1 MSIIGSITN
10 KIAGAVSKAVET
22 VTSSGASSQKSNSA
36 SVSTQDSTRLSGKAT
51 AGSTQVAS
59 LDDYDSSSGTA
70 VTASSETGLRSS
82 ASAHE
87 TTAADENV
95 SEDVKD
101 LASRLMHSEDI
112 DDPHIEDENGNVTM
126 TLDDIT
132 VLAASGGNDEIHV
145 SQGSNGGII
154 VSVNGEEYSYT
165 EDEAK
170 TLIIDAGEGND
181 NITVD
186 SGVRNELF
194 ITGGHGN
201 DNIKGGGGEDTIV
214 DSYGA
219 NTLDG
224 GAGNDV
230 IIAHGYADDGEG
242 YANNVIKGG
251 AGNDYLEGGFGND
264 TIDGGRGSDYIYG
277 LDGDDTLKGGFGFG
291 ADYIDGGHGNDTL
304 EGGWGDDKLFGGD
317 GDDVIK
323 GSLGNDVITGGRGK
337 DTIDGGWGSDH
348 ITVYDSEAGSE
359 HADTVKSDGRDN
371 VDQVA
376 YMDVPGSITVEGDDA
391 YKARVMSDLEM
402 MASNATGQA
411 MLKALDGD
419 GHDLVIRRTDDGN
432 VNHSWTSGQ
441 LVYDENNVA
450 TRGAGADSWIGYN
463 TTTHD
468 MYNGTKSWSEHAP
481 VTSLVHEMGHSYNYA
496 TGTADPAVYDPKTH
510 KHILN
515 ADGTYS
521 TDRNLGEAGCEY
533 QTIGGVGYDEIN
545 DGNDRQDNPEG
556 VSENAM
562 RNYLGYDLRDGY
574 WPNAAPRDVKDTT
587 FVD

>member
-1 MSIIGSITN
+1 MSVIGSITN
-10 KIAGAVSKAVET
+10 KIAGAVTKAVESIK
-22 VTSSGASSQKSNSA
+22 TSGSSSA
-36 SVSTQDSTRLSGKAT
+36 NGSSSSVNTQDSTRLSGRAT
-51 AGSTQVAS
+51 AGSTKVAS

-70 VTASSETGLRSS
+70 VTVSSETGLRSS

-112 DDPHIEDENGNVTM
+112 ENPHVEDADGNETM
-126 TLDDIT
+126 SLDDIT
-132 VLAASGGNDEIHV
+132 VLAASGSDDEIHV
-145 SQGSNGGII
+145 SKGSNGGIV

-165 EDEAK
+165 EEEAR
-170 TLIIDAGEGND
+170 TLIIDAGECND
-181 NITVD
+181 KITVD
-186 SGVRNELF
+186 SGVKNELY

-224 GAGNDV
+224 RAGNDV
-230 IIAHGYADDGEG
+230 IIAHGYADNDEG

-251 AGNDYLEGGFGND
+251 SGNDYLEGGFGND
-264 TIDGGRGSDYIYG
+264 TIDGGFGSDYIYG
-277 LDGDDTLKGGFGFG
+277 LDGDDKLKGGFG

-317 GDDVIK
+317 GDDKIN
-323 GSLGNDVITGGRGK
+323 GSLGDDVITGGKGN

-348 ITVYDSEAGSE
+348 ITVYDSEGGAE
-359 HADTVKSDGRDN
+359 NADTIKTGKGDK
-371 VDQVA
+371 VDEVA
-376 YMDVPGSITVEGDDA
+376 YMEVPESITVEGDDA

-402 MASNATGQA
+402 MATNATGQA
-411 MLKALDGD
+411 MLNALDGD
-419 GHDLVIRRTDDGN
+419 GHDLVIRRTDAGN

-450 TRGAGADSWIGYN
+450 SRGVGADSWIGYN

-468 MYNGTKSWSEHAP
+468 MYNGSKSWSEHAP
-481 VTSLVHEMGHSYNYA
+481 VTSLVHEMGHAYNYA
-496 TGTADPAVYDPKTH
+496 TGTADPAVYDPQTQE
-510 KHILN
+510 HIYN
-515 ADGTYS
+515 DDGTYS
-521 TDRNLGEAGCEY
+521 TDRKKGEAGCEY

-545 DGNDRQDNPEG
+545 DGNERSDNPEG

-562 RNYLGYDLRDGY
+562 RNYLGYGLRDGY
-574 WPNAAPRDVKDTT
+574 WSNAAPRDVKDTT